1 MWYQL
6 NNWQVLAA
14 PVECLQNT
22 PQAGEH
28 LILPLRA
35 RLWSRRA
42 GRMGSC
48 VTGWQKGSSHLPV
61 TPVTSRGPC
70 VSTETGIKATFYE
83 MFFRC
88 LVIKLLTYV
97 DFALHKHNMGKD
109 SFVISVLRRGN

>member
-1 MWYQL
+1 
-6 NNWQVLAA
+6 
-14 PVECLQNT
+14 
-22 PQAGEH
+22 
-28 LILPLRA
+28 
-35 RLWSRRA
+35 
-42 GRMGSC
+42 MGSC

-97 DFALHKHNMGKD
+97 DFALCKHNMGKD